1 MYTVLI
7 LGNHLNGTVM
17 RIYGYLR
24 ASTEEQDANRA
35 KNQLEKFAQ
44 ELGHNV
50 SAWFI
55 ENESGA
61 KLDRPELFRLLDIA
75 ESGDVLLV
83 EHVDRIS
90 RLNNDDW
97 VRLRKKIS
105 EKGIRIVSEDLP
117 TSHQLIQ
124 QGDEFTERMLSAINS
139 MMLDMLA
146 AIARKDY
153 EDRRKR
159 QLQGIEKA
167 KKEGRYTGRKENH
180 RVHSQIEGL
189 LLMGKSYGEIVET
202 LNCSRSTIAKVKR
215 KIGATDI
222 A

>member
-7 LGNHLNGTVM
+7 KGNHFNGTVM

-24 ASTEEQDANRA
+24 ASTNEQDANRA
-35 KNQLEKFAQ
+35 KNQLENFAR

-75 ESGDVLLV
+75 EEGDVLLV
-83 EHVDRIS
+83 ENIDRIS
-90 RLNNDDW
+90 RLNNADW
-97 VRLRKKIS
+97 GRLRNKIAD
-105 EKGIRIVSEDLP
+105 KGIKIVSEDLP

-124 QGDEFTERMLSAINS
+124 HGDEFTERMLSAINS

-167 KKEGRYTGRKENH
+167 KRAGKYAGRKANPRLH
-180 RVHSQIEGL
+180 NQIEGL
-189 LLMGKSYGEIVET
+189 LLMGKSYSEIVET
-202 LNCSRSTIAKVKR
+202 LGCSRSTIAKVKGR
-215 KIGATDI
+215 TKKNL
-222 A
+222 

>member
-1 MYTVLI
+1 
-7 LGNHLNGTVM
+7 M

-24 ASTEEQDANRA
+24 ASTEEQDASRA
-35 KNQLEKFAQ
+35 KNHLEIFAH
-44 ELGHNV
+44 ELGHKV

-61 KLDRPELFRLLDIA
+61 KLHRPELFRLLDIA

-83 EHVDRIS
+83 ENVDRIS

-97 VRLRKKIS
+97 VLLRKKIA
-105 EKGIRIVSEDLP
+105 EKGIRIVTEDLP

-124 QGDEFTERMLSAINS
+124 HGDEFTDRMLSAINS

-167 KKEGRYTGRKENH
+167 KNEGKYTGRKENQRLH
-180 RVHSQIEGL
+180 NQIEGL
-189 LLMGKSYGEIVET
+189 LLMRKSYGEIVET
-202 LNCSRSTIAKVKR
+202 LNCSRSTISKVKR
-215 KIGATDI
+215 KMGFTRNQEKV
-222 A
+222 

>member
-1 MYTVLI
+1 MYTVPT

-24 ASTEEQDANRA
+24 ASTEEQDASRA
-35 KNQLEKFAQ
+35 KNQLNKFAQ
-44 ELGHNV
+44 ELGYNV

-61 KLDRPELFRLLDIA
+61 KLERPELFRLLEIA

-83 EHVDRIS
+83 EHIDRIS

-97 VRLRKKIS
+97 GRLRKKIS
-105 EKGIRIVSEDLP
+105 DKGIKIVSEDLP

-167 KKEGRYTGRKENH
+167 KLEGKYTGRKENYL
-180 RVHSQIEGL
+180 VHNQIEGL
-189 LLMGKSYGEIVET
+189 LLMGKSYGEIVGT
-202 LNCSRSTIAKVKR
+202 LGCSRSTIAKVKR
-215 KIGATDI
+215 KINSNEVV
-222 A
+222 

>member
-1 MYTVLI
+1 
-7 LGNHLNGTVM
+7 M

-24 ASTEEQDANRA
+24 ASTEEQDASRS
-35 KNQLEKFAQ
+35 KSHLEKFAH
-44 ELGHNV
+44 ELGHKV

-61 KLDRPELFRLLDIA
+61 KLHRPELFRLLDIA

-90 RLNNDDW
+90 RLNNNDW
-97 VRLRKKIS
+97 VLLRKKIA
-105 EKGIRIVSEDLP
+105 EKGIRIVTEDLS

-167 KKEGRYTGRKENH
+167 KTEGKYTGRKENLRLH
-180 RVHSQIEGL
+180 NQIEGL

-202 LNCSRSTIAKVKR
+202 LNCSRSTIAKVK
-215 KIGATDI
+215 KKFKT
-222 A
+222 

>member
-1 MYTVLI
+1 
-7 LGNHLNGTVM
+7 M

-24 ASTEEQDANRA
+24 ASTEEQDASRA
-35 KNQLEKFAQ
+35 KNHLEKFALD
-44 ELGHNV
+44 LGHKV

-61 KLDRPELFRLLDIA
+61 KLHRPELFRLLDIV

-83 EHVDRIS
+83 ENVDRIS

-97 VRLRKKIS
+97 VLLRKIIA
-105 EKGIRIVSEDLP
+105 EKGIRIVTEDLP
-117 TSHQLIQ
+117 TSHQLIK

-167 KKEGRYTGRKENH
+167 KLEGKYTGRKENH
-180 RVHSQIEGL
+180 RVRSQIEGL
-189 LLMGKSYGEIVET
+189 LRMGKSYGEIVKT

-215 KIGATDI
+215 NIDI
-222 A
+222 SSDNK